1 MATGSTCVDGVDAD
15 ISSGSDLC
23 GHTGDAHIQE
33 QRVKRRIE
41 KNRRELVLRLC
52 IISFGSLLLEY
63 VLCGTLSVSSRAQD
77 YSCITFIGQWREEP
91 YS

>member
-1 MATGSTCVDGVDAD
+1 M
-15 ISSGSDLC
+15 
-23 GHTGDAHIQE
+23 QE
-33 QRVKRRIE
+33 QGRRIE
-41 KNRRELVLRLC
+41 KRRSKRRQKKKRTSYVLC
-52 IISFGSLLLEY
+52 IMSFRSLLLEC